1 MEHISV
7 TPMISIRPNRLSV
20 TQLVRRTQLG
30 QFFKKPEN
38 VQILTISNLSQDV
51 TSDVKKKVLEKKFH
65 NFSISVNSQRNL
77 KDKISYLFQFAKSRR
92 IKTYNGKVIPNFK
105 VCFLTLTLPATQ
117 KHCTSEI
124 SKELLDTFLQVLR
137 QRLGMQNY
145 VWRLEFQSNGN
156 VHYHIATDVYIDY
169 YFARKHWNNI
179 CEKLGYVSDYQKSM
193 QKLSYTDYCKKYN
206 SAGNIPADVLYKR
219 WVRGKSEKWRNPNS
233 VDVKNAKSSDNIA
246 WYISKYFSKSEK
258 GAKCNALD
266 NEENS
271 FALRLCFWSRS
282 LSRCKSESMPFDYY
296 AYDLIKIFENCEEV
310 LRVCYDYCRVY
321 YFSFSRL
328 PARVKSIIGAFFNEM
343 RAEIN
348 YLPAP

>member
-1 MEHISV
+1 MDHISV

-20 TQLVRRTQLG
+20 TQLVRRVQLG
-30 QFFKKPEN
+30 QFLKKPEN
-38 VQILTISNLSQDV
+38 GQIQPVGNQV
-51 TSDVKKKVLEKKFH
+51 TKPLPGNQKKVLTKKFH
-65 NFSISVNSQRNL
+65 DFSISVNSQRNL
-77 KDKISYLFQFAKSRR
+77 KDKISYLFQFAKARR

-117 KHCTSEI
+117 KHCTAVI
-124 SKELLDTFLQVLR
+124 SNKLLDTFLQVLR

-156 VHYHIATDVYIDY
+156 VHYHIATDVYVDY
-169 YFARKHWNNI
+169 YFAKKHWNNI
-179 CEKLGYVSDYQKSM
+179 CETLGYISDYQQSM
-193 QKLSYTDYCKKYN
+193 QSLSYTDYFKKYN
-206 SAGNIPADVLYKR
+206 SAGNIPADVVYKR
-219 WVRGKSEKWRNPNS
+219 WVRGKSDKWRNPNS

-296 AYDLIKIFENCEEV
+296 AYDLIKIFENCAEV

-321 YFSFSRL
+321 YFSFSQL
-328 PARVKSIIGAFFNEM
+328 PGRVKSIIGAFFNQM